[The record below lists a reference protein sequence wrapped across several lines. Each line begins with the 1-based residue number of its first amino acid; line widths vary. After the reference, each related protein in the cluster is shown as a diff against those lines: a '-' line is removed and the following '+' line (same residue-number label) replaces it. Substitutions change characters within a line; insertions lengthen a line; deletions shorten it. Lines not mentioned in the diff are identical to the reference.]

1 MADTLQGRIA
11 KALSQVQNPRT
22 KQDVLSSDKVRDIAT
37 TTTGKVRVSL
47 MFEPGDNPQLART
60 IRQALEKVEGV
71 TEATVKVIES
81 TGSRAASPPPG
92 AAPSGRAPLPV
103 MTPPAPARPS
113 APKPVALPELGQ
125 IIAIS
130 SGKGGVGKSTVAVNL
145 AVSLAKQGKRVGLMD
160 ADIYGPNS
168 PRMMGVNEPP
178 SVIGERII
186 PLEAH
191 GVKVMSVGFL
201 IDREQPAIWRGPIV
215 MKIIGQFLKD
225 VAWGQLDYFIVDM
238 PPGTG
243 DAQLSLVQATKLA
256 GAVIVTTPQEV
267 AVGDALRGV
276 RMFERVEVP
285 VLGIVE
291 NMSWLECT
299 HCGKPMAL
307 FGEGG
312 GQRLAT
318 EVELPLLGQVP
329 LFPPV
334 MTGGDSGVPIVVA
347 DPSSSAARALVA
359 IASKVVERLGSLAAS

>member
-1 MADTLQGRIA
+1 MADTLQARISS
-11 KALSQVQNPRT
+11 ALSGIKTQRG
-22 KQDVLSSDKVRDIAT
+22 KDLISSQKVRDIAT
-37 TTTGKVRVSL
+37 TTGGKVRVSL
-47 MFEPGDNPQLART
+47 VFEPGDDPNLALT
-60 IRQALEKVEGV
+60 IRQTLEKLSGV
-71 TEATVKVIES
+71 TEATVNVIEAKPAQS
-81 TGSRAASPPPG
+81 
-92 AAPSGRAPLPV
+92 APHGSGRAPLPV

-113 APKPVALPELGQ
+113 APTPVSLPGLGK

-145 AVSLAKQGKRVGLMD
+145 AVSLAQSGKRVGIMD
-160 ADIYGPNS
+160 ADIYGPNL
-168 PRMMGVNEPP
+168 PRMLGVNEPP
-178 SVIGERII
+178 SVINERIV

-191 GVKVMSVGFL
+191 GIKIMSVGFL

-225 VAWGQLDYFIVDM
+225 VAWGQLDYLIVDM

-243 DAQLSLVQATKLA
+243 DAQLSLVQSTTLA

-312 GQRLAT
+312 GERLAT
-318 EVELPLLGQVP
+318 EVGLPLLGQVP
-329 LFPPV
+329 MYLPV
-334 MTGGDSGVPIVVA
+334 MKGGDAGMPIVVA
-347 DPSSSAARALVA
+347 DPTSAAAQAMRKISDRIVQ
-359 IASKVVERLGSLAAS
+359 RLAEATKAKT